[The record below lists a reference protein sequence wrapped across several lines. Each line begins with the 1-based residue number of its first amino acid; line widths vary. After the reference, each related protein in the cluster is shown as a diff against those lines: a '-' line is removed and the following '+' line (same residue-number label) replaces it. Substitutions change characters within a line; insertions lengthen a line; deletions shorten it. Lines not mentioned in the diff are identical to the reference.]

1 MLVLVC
7 VVCCCCRDV
16 SDSGFLI
23 IGLLMQVAMHSVR
36 LLSLVTVNSAQFWP
50 AAKNWYLYA
59 CLNKEISLAYVG
71 LSRG

>member
-1 MLVLVC
+1 
-7 VVCCCCRDV
+7 
-16 SDSGFLI
+16 
-23 IGLLMQVAMHSVR
+23 MQVAMHSVR

-50 AAKNWYLYA
+50 AAKNWYLYV